1 MIMTP
6 ATAIHNSTHESAQK
20 WETQENAVTHNDVI
34 EAYLTGKEI
43 GRSEQLSVNLRLF
56 GENYENAKSLSETL
70 HKQIGSMGFKVIGL
84 HLRADSITSFN
95 SLLIVDKE
103 DYVNESFLKSFSIAR
118 AFKNEADSDT
128 FNITFTFTPDSDTL
142 DENCLEHDGFFAKY
156 KK

>member
-1 MIMTP
+1 MIPVNSP
-6 ATAIHNSTHESAQK
+6 AKSRKDTTQK

-34 EAYLTGKEI
+34 DAFLTGKEV

-56 GENYENAKSLSETL
+56 GENYEKAKSLSETL
-70 HKQIGSMGFKVIGL
+70 HKQLESMGFKVVGL

-95 SLLIVDKE
+95 TLLIVDKM
-103 DYVNESFLKSFSIAR
+103 DYLNESFLKSFSIAR
-118 AFKNEADSDT
+118 AFKNDADSDT
-128 FNITFTFTPDSDTL
+128 FNIAFTFTPDSDTL